1 LSSRLAKKH
10 LITATFTALP
20 ISKITLEMGGIHYI
34 LERNDL
40 RMTVPH
46 IPALRRGRA
55 YESLEKS
62 NIVDCRT
69 GEVLATLSQV
79 NAGIVRKDLARRAEA
94 REALKK
100 LTVARLLEICAE
112 AGAQF
117 LEGTLPL
124 DGGVTQTP
132 QQYLESLS
140 ASSGLPH
147 VMVCRN
153 MAKIHAALTHM
164 PAILNGLTRGLD
176 LSILDKGYGE
186 RLSFYPAT
194 QSLGLVMPSNSP
206 AVNSLWLPAIP
217 LKIPVIIKPGREEP
231 WTTFRLIQA
240 FIAAGCPAEAFGFY
254 PTDHEGAGEIMRG
267 CGRALIFGDKST
279 TSAYANNPAIQIHGP
294 GYSKIII
301 GEDQIE
307 RWPEFIDLMVYS
319 ILDNGG
325 RSCINASAVVVPKY
339 APEIAEALARK
350 LGPVAPLAAADEN
363 APLAGFA
370 NLKMAEFIDGAIEEG
385 LKTPVARDVTA
396 SFRDGPRKVRFEGA
410 LYLRPTIVLCDSF
423 EHPLA
428 NREFLCPYASV
439 VTVPQA
445 DVLEKI
451 GPSLAVT
458 AITRDETFIAQ
469 LVESPLI
476 QRLNIGPLSTMNVS
490 WDQPHEGN
498 MFEFLYKRRAIET
511 AK

>member
-1 LSSRLAKKH
+1 
-10 LITATFTALP
+10 
-20 ISKITLEMGGIHYI
+20 MGGIHYI
-34 LERNDL
+34 LGPVDL

-46 IPALRRGRA
+46 IPVLRRGRA
-55 YESLEKS
+55 YESLEQS

-79 NAGIVRKDLARRAEA
+79 NAGIVRKDLARIAES
-94 REALKK
+94 RDALKQF
-100 LTVARLLEICAE
+100 TVARLLEICAQ

-124 DGGVTQTP
+124 GGGVMQSP
-132 QQYLESLS
+132 RQYLEALS

-147 VMVCRN
+147 VMVRRN
-153 MAKIHAALTHM
+153 MAKIHAALTNM

-186 RLSFYPAT
+186 RLSFYPVS

-206 AVNSLWLPAIP
+206 AVNSLWLPSIP
-217 LKIPVIIKPGREEP
+217 LKIPVMIKPGREEP
-231 WTTFRLIQA
+231 WTPYRLIQA

-254 PTDHEGAGEIMRG
+254 PTDHEGAGEILRR

-294 GYSKIII
+294 GYSKILI

-307 RWPEFIDLMVYS
+307 RWPEFIDLMVSS
-319 ILDNGG
+319 ISDNGG

-339 APEIAEALARK
+339 AEEIAEALARK
-350 LGPVAPLAAADEN
+350 LGPVTPLPAADEN
-363 APLAGFA
+363 ARLAGFA
-370 NLKMAEFIDGAIEEG
+370 NPKMAEFIDSAIEEG
-385 LKTPVARDVTA
+385 LKTPGAREVTA
-396 SFRDGPRKVRFEGA
+396 PLRDGPRKVRFDGG
-410 LYLRPTIVLCDSF
+410 LYLRPTIVLCETF

-445 DVLEKI
+445 AMLEKI

-458 AITRDETFIAQ
+458 AITRDEAFIAQ

-476 QRLNIGPLSTMNVS
+476 ERLNIGPISTMTVS

-498 MFEFLYKRRAIET
+498 MFEFLYKRRALEI